1 MLSKEI
7 ILSEVSPGGSPIM
20 SATLVLDEKYNN
32 QKPGLCSDSGF
43 PQIADNSDT
52 SCLGIGGRRLSAFDL
67 IYCDLIQSSW
77 ASFVFVPSIYCY
89 SSFAFFTLYLKILW
103 HNPGPVL
110 YFVL

>member
-20 SATLVLDEKYNN
+20 SVLDEKNNN

-67 IYCDLIQSSW
+67 IYCDTILGRFRIIYVIFIVIQ
-77 ASFVFVPSIYCY
+77 
-89 SSFAFFTLYLKILW
+89 
-103 HNPGPVL
+103 VL
-110 YFVL
+110 HSLLCT

>member
-7 ILSEVSPGGSPIM
+7 ILSEVSPGGSPIR

-32 QKPGLCSDSGF
+32 QKAGLCSDSGF

-67 IYCDLIQSSW
+67 IYCDTILGQFRILR
-77 ASFVFVPSIYCY
+77 FVLCG
-89 SSFAFFTLYLKILW
+89 TIL
-103 HNPGPVL
+103 VQCCIL
-110 YFVL
+110 YFEL

>member
-1 MLSKEI
+1 MPPLKFILSKEM

-43 PQIADNSDT
+43 PRIADNSDT

-67 IYCDLIQSSW
+67 IYCD
-77 ASFVFVPSIYCY
+77 
-89 SSFAFFTLYLKILW
+89 TIL
-103 HNPGPVL
+103 GQ
-110 YFVL
+110 FRICI